1 MLLKLSTLLEYQK
14 WYILKS
20 TLFNNPPIGI
30 EQLDNTK
37 IIENILKAIPR
48 WVIAIVTIAFL
59 IFVGWVYI
67 GGNSI
72 LIFGEVFGPSSA
84 TQAKQYE
91 DRISALES
99 DLSEYKKAI
108 SQMQGEIERLNT
120 KVVSKDDLKL
130 QKGPRGEQGPAGPQ
144 GKPGQSV
151 SLEEIRK
158 IASQELYRIIARDQI
173 KFDKTDLSKAR
184 QLKPFK
190 VYEGGSKTV
199 LNGTLIISVVGSQ
212 KGWCKYMVSS
222 KKNRGEM
229 YSHYIGAKI
238 DLTDHGYEGL
248 DLLLNKGSYVPSYCT
263 FEFL

>member
-1 MLLKLSTLLEYQK
+1 M
-14 WYILKS
+14 
-20 TLFNNPPIGI
+20 
-30 EQLDNTK
+30 
-37 IIENILKAIPR
+37 ENILKAVPR
-48 WVIAIVTIAFL
+48 EVIVIVAIAFL

-67 GGNSI
+67 GGNTVFI
-72 LIFGEVFGPSSA
+72 ADKVFGPSSA

-120 KVVSKDDLKL
+120 KVVSKDNLKL
-130 QKGPRGEQGPAGPQ
+130 QKGPRGEQGPAGPRGEQGPAGPQ

-173 KFDKTDLSKAR
+173 KPDETHLSKAR

-190 VYEGGSKTV
+190 VDKGDLKKV
-199 LNGTLIISVVGSQ
+199 LDGTLIISVVDSRT
-212 KGWCKYMVSS
+212 GWCKYMVSS

-248 DLLLNKGSYVPSYCT
+248 DLLLNKGSSYPPSCT